1 MKRYNYSQ
9 HLCYDCSTIE
19 RESELSTAVVP
30 LIPVSL
36 QPFILV
42 HYLRTFTSVYP
53 YNPFFVPLHRCHDT
67 RPCSGTALYME
78 WISAQPPH
86 TETAQQSFQ
95 AISQKVNR
103 TIHALHHSCL
113 VSESTILH
121 YYNAHVSLPQP

>member
-53 YNPFFVPLHRCHDT
+53 YNPFFVPLQYAEKEGSMLLQPKNRCMQDA
-67 RPCSGTALYME
+67 CSCSYE
-78 WISAQPPH
+78 QH
-86 TETAQQSFQ
+86 
-95 AISQKVNR
+95 V
-103 TIHALHHSCL
+103 L
-113 VSESTILH
+113 VCK
-121 YYNAHVSLPQP
+121 HVYTYKFIMITFPENYL